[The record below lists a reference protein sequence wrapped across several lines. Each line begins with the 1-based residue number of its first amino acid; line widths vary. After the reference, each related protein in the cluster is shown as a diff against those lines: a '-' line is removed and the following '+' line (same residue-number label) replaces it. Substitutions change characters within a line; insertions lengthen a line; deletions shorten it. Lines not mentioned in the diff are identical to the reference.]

1 MRTGTIN
8 CGKCPVAVCVDRV
21 KFRGPVRQVTR
32 DRAPFGQIVRY
43 KCDHGLARVW
53 SPVEDHLCPKTCTCP
68 PNNTRENSA
77 ERRGNGGGGGKQA
90 RTSKRLNGEHMTPPS
105 PVWGGPTG
113 KRRHEIIIDEA
124 SVLTKLTCAGS

>member
-8 CGKCPVAVCVDRV
+8 CGKCPVAVCVYRV
-21 KFRGPVRQVTR
+21 KFRGPTS
-32 DRAPFGQIVRY
+32 DARATLLFSTDWGVFGPLSRIIYARA
-43 KCDHGLARVW
+43 CALA
-53 SPVEDHLCPKTCTCP
+53 P
-68 PNNTRENSA
+68 PTTRENSA